1 MIDREKFQPGYFKST
16 WPVEC
21 GGNRRQKSSKGRL
34 NAENAVAE
42 VQTVPS
48 DKWNVMVIKRDA
60 GEFYLGGTMPY
71 FFGPEPY
78 GWVQKFDPITLE
90 TLSESPK
97 LPCGGHVWCGAIAAH
112 ENGNIIKVNGNYMHS
127 LDRNCGVVKETKL
140 PIDRAHNGLL
150 VLSDGTIV
158 TKDCRLE
165 GQGNSSI
172 TRLDPNTLET
182 LDAPLSLPEGSMGRI
197 ASDLSSDGEFIFVPG
212 IEKIWKIRVSE
223 EGLEVED
230 DWAPRYRELNGNQ
243 GLAWDGCISDDYI
256 WIMDNGDIDSVR
268 SIYGVHPNGR
278 FKEYQSLSWRS
289 PAPWKGKQRL
299 IRISLAS
306 GELNFIEPFAKGGGG
321 IIAPPVN
328 IPEFNMCVAWDS
340 INGGIAGISYSEE
353 ELEVSWKKDLRA
365 TMQPVVFPDSQ
376 ELVINHYEKGRDQI
390 VVLDILSGEILSQ
403 VDVNSSLANGMFLTP
418 GNNRDIFYCST
429 GAFSRISWS

>member
-140 PIDRAHNGLL
+140 PINRAHNGLL

-299 IRISLAS
+299 IRISLTS
-306 GELNFIEPFAKGGGG
+306 GQLNFIEPFAKDGGG

-328 IPEFNMCVAWDS
+328 IPELNMCVAWDS